1 MAIGSTDV
9 EVPPLMSWMEIVP
22 PGGRSRAYLAR
33 RVSMR
38 SDGAAAARL
47 DDRAGG
53 RCDEVVGAGRFLLG
67 FSLFVAMVFYLS
79 FIYMYVPTGT
89 IQKYRKRSCPMGKG
103 KGEGGDKKKE
113 RPPAIQSQW
122 VKK

>member
-79 FIYMYVPTGT
+79 FIYMYVQV
-89 IQKYRKRSCPMGKG
+89 QKEKLSNGKR
-103 KGEGGDKKKE
+103 EGGGRRQKE
-113 RPPAIQSQW
+113 RKAIQPS
-122 VKK
+122 KANGLKNKSS